1 MKWLRLKKARPSIAP
16 GRKLLNLCDLLNK
29 TIARDGITRH
39 AKLPDSCDWHESPRL
54 RLRGSTARDVA
65 TPYSGRVVLA
75 YPRRMWQKWVVVG
88 NLP

>member
-1 MKWLRLKKARPSIAP
+1 MVALEKGAP
-16 GRKLLNLCDLLNK
+16 VNRAGRKLLNLCDLLNK
-29 TIARDGITRH
+29 TIARDGITRP

-75 YPRRMWQKWVVVG
+75 YPRRMWQKSVVVG